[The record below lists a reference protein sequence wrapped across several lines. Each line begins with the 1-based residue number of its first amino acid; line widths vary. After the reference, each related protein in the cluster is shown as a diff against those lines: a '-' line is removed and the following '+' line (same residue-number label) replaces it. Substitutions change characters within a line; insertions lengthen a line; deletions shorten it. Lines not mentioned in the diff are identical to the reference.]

1 VSSAGFHPVSLAL
14 QLSTRG
20 ELGILIAL
28 VALNGLLA
36 GAEIAIVTLR
46 SSRIEELTANGSRAA
61 RCLKRLR
68 SKPEPFLA
76 TVQVGI
82 TIVSVTAGAF
92 GGSRFSGDLARL
104 LAVYEPLAP
113 YAESLAFGLVVA
125 LVTFLSL
132 ILGEL
137 VPKSLALR
145 KAEAYALLAARPLE
159 VLGTVMRPAV
169 WVLTASSN
177 LVLRL
182 FGDRTNF
189 LETQISLEEVRHMV
203 GEATEGGSVDPGA
216 GAIAARA
223 LELGELTAA
232 DVMVHRR
239 FVVALP
245 LDADRER
252 VRQAFLEAGH
262 RRVPVYRESI
272 DDVVGYLSW
281 RDVFQRVWAG
291 VPFDVRELVR
301 PAHLVPETMPAMDLL
316 HELLRERLHLAIAVD
331 EHGGVAGIVTL
342 EDLLEELVGEIESEH
357 GRKTERIRRE
367 NDGAAIV
374 MGETPLRDIDREL
387 DLDLEQP
394 AESTTLNGL
403 LLELAEGRIPRAGES
418 FTARDGTRLEVREAS
433 PRRVRQ
439 VRVIPPPPAPA
450 EE

>member
-1 VSSAGFHPVSLAL
+1 MALLPVCLA
-14 QLSTRG
+14 QLSTAG
-20 ELGILIAL
+20 ELGILVAL
-28 VALNGLLA
+28 VLFSGLLA
-36 GAEIAIVTLR
+36 GAEMAVVTVR
-46 SSRIEELTANGSRAA
+46 ASRIEELNANGSRAA
-61 RCLKRLR
+61 RALRRLR
-68 SKPEPFLA
+68 ARPEPFLA

-82 TIVSVTAGAF
+82 NIVSVTAGAF
-92 GGSRFSGDLARL
+92 SGRRFSGDIALL
-104 LAVYEPLAP
+104 LATWPPIAP
-113 YAESLAFGLVVA
+113 YAESVAFGLVVA
-125 LVTFLSL
+125 LVTYLSL

-145 KAEAYALLAARPLE
+145 ASERYALIAARPLE
-159 VLGTVMRPAV
+159 LLGKVLRPAV
-169 WVLTASSN
+169 WLLTGSSN

-182 FGDRTNF
+182 FGDRTDF
-189 LETQISLEEVRHMV
+189 LETQISLEEVRHV
-203 GEATEGGSVDPGA
+203 VDEATEGGSVDPGA
-216 GAIAARA
+216 GEIAARA
-223 LELGELTAA
+223 LELGQLTAA

-245 LDADRER
+245 VDSDRER

-291 VPFDVRELVR
+291 VPFDLRDLVR
-301 PAHLVPETMPAMDLL
+301 PAHFVPETMPAMDLL
-316 HELLRERLHLAIAVD
+316 HEFLREKLHLAIAVD

-357 GRKTERIRRE
+357 GRETELIRRE
-367 NDGAAIV
+367 SDGSAIV
-374 MGETPLRDIDREL
+374 AGETPLRDIDREL

-403 LLELAEGRIPRAGES
+403 LLELADGRIPRAGES

-439 VRVIPPPPAPA
+439 VRVVSPPPKPH

>member
-1 VSSAGFHPVSLAL
+1 LAAPPICPAP
-14 QLSTRG
+14 QLSTPG
-20 ELGILIAL
+20 ELGILLAL
-28 VALNGLLA
+28 ILFSGLLA
-36 GAEIAIVTLR
+36 GAEMAVVSVR
-46 SSRIEELTANGSRAA
+46 GSRVEELVANGSRAA
-61 RCLKRLR
+61 RALRRLR
-68 SKPEPFLA
+68 SRPEPFLA

-82 TIVSVTAGAF
+82 NIVSVTAGAF
-92 GGSRFSGDLARL
+92 SGSRFSGEIARRLA
-104 LAVYEPLAP
+104 AWEPIAP

-125 LVTFLSL
+125 LVTYLSL

-145 KAEAYALLAARPLE
+145 ASERYALLAAPPLE
-159 VLGTVMRPAV
+159 LLGKVLRPAV
-169 WVLTASSN
+169 WILTASSN
-177 LVLRL
+177 AVLRL
-182 FGDRTNF
+182 FGDRTDF
-189 LETQISLEEVRHMV
+189 LETQISLEEVRHVV

-216 GAIAARA
+216 GEIAARA
-223 LELGELTAA
+223 LELGQLTAA

-245 LDADRER
+245 IDADRER

-301 PAHLVPETMPAMDLL
+301 PAHFVPETMPAMDLL
-316 HELLRERLHLAIAVD
+316 HEVLRERLHLAIAVD

-357 GRKTERIRRE
+357 GRKTDRMRRE
-367 NDGAAIV
+367 VDGSALVA
-374 MGETPLRDIDREL
+374 GETPLRDIDREL

-394 AESTTLNGL
+394 AESTTLSGL
-403 LLELAEGRIPRAGES
+403 LLELADGRIPRAGES

-439 VRVIPPPPAPA
+439 VRVVPPPPKPP

>member
-1 VSSAGFHPVSLAL
+1 MGPFPVCLAL
-14 QLSTRG
+14 ELTTSG
-20 ELGILIAL
+20 ELGILLAL
-28 VALNGLLA
+28 VLLSGLLA

-46 SSRIEELTANGSRAA
+46 SSRIEELVTNGSRAA
-61 RCLKRLR
+61 RSLKRMR

-92 GGSRFSGDLARL
+92 GGSRFSGDVARWLAMW
-104 LAVYEPLAP
+104 EPVAP
-113 YAESLAFGLVVA
+113 YAESVAFGLVVA
-125 LVTFLSL
+125 LVTYLSL

-145 KAEAYALLAARPLE
+145 RPEGYALLTSQALE
-159 VLGTVMRPAV
+159 LLGKVMRPAV
-169 WVLTASSN
+169 WLLTASSN
-177 LVLRL
+177 AVLRL
-182 FGDRTNF
+182 FGDRTDF
-189 LETQISLEEVRHMV
+189 LETQLSLEEVRYVV
-203 GEATEGGSVDPGA
+203 GEATEGGSVDPAA
-216 GAIAARA
+216 GEIAARA

-245 LDADRER
+245 LDADRES
-252 VRQAFLEAGH
+252 VRKAFLEAGH
-262 RRVPVYRESI
+262 RRVPVFRESI

-291 VPFDVRELVR
+291 AELDVRDLVR

-367 NDGAAIV
+367 HDGAAIV
-374 MGETPLRDIDREL
+374 LGETPLRDIDREL

-403 LLELAEGRIPRAGES
+403 LLELAEGRIPRAGET
-418 FTARDGTRLEVREAS
+418 FTANDGTRLEVREAS

-439 VRVIPPPPAPA
+439 VRVVPPPALPP